1 MNKKHGMEIFQKGDE
16 AHLKAMNE
24 MQALMKKPR
33 EMGKWF
39 DGKRKEF
46 EAL

>member
-1 MNKKHGMEIFQKGDE
+1 MNK
-16 AHLKAMNE
+16 

-39 DGKRKEF
+39 DGKRKDF